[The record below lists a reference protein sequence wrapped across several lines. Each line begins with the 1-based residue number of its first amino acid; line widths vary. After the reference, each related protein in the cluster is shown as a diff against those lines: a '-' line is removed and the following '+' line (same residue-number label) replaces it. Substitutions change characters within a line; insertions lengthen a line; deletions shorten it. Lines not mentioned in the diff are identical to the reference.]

1 VYSGQCTRARTL
13 LGLRGPRAVGTFRT
27 GEDSARS
34 KDENVTVRELLL
46 ELACETGD
54 LSGMALRRD

>member
-1 VYSGQCTRARTL
+1 VYESEDAWFERSESGWN
-13 LGLRGPRAVGTFRT
+13 VSD